1 MATDLG
7 VKVTTEGKYYF
18 ISYNTEDADT
28 VSRYVHALDR
38 KGLPMWYDKG
48 ILVGD
53 EWKEVIAEKIRG
65 CEAVI
70 MFLSNNVFKKEKSFV
85 HKEWDI
91 AKRRN
96 KKVYL
101 VILDHIDESNIPAR
115 YDFWWSDISS
125 TQSVSALKYGFETC
139 ADIIIEAVGHKKKT
153 ADTPLLSLINDDFEI
168 ESGVLKKYKGKGGI
182 VRIPYGVTSIGESAF
197 SFCSNL
203 TSVVIPDSVTS
214 IGKRAFSFCY
224 NLTSVVI
231 PDSVTSIGDYAFEG
245 CSSLKYNTYDNA
257 LYLGNDNN
265 PYLALVQT
273 EDLSITSCIIHKDTR
288 FICYYAF
295 CDCDGLS
302 SVVIPDSVTSI
313 GDYAFEGCSSLTSVV
328 IPNSVTSI
336 GWGAFSDCSSLKYNT
351 YDNALYL
358 GNDNNPYLALVKAKG
373 LSITSCIIH
382 KDTRLICCSAFWNCS
397 SLTEIVIPDSVTS
410 IGSCT
415 FSNCKKLEFIQF
427 LGSKSQ
433 WAKIK
438 GTQWIPSRCKVHFK
452 K

>member
-245 CSSLKYNTYDNA
+245 CSSL
-257 LYLGNDNN
+257 
-265 PYLALVQT
+265 
-273 EDLSITSCIIHKDTR
+273 
-288 FICYYAF
+288 
-295 CDCDGLS
+295 
-302 SVVIPDSVTSI
+302 
-313 GDYAFEGCSSLTSVV
+313 TSVV

-410 IGSCT
+410 IGDNAFEGCSSLTEIVIPDSVTSIGSCT